1 MTAAP
6 ADRAAASCLV
16 GVLEHA
22 WTAIRSHHSDVSQVV
37 ILVRQRP
44 ARGKRLSFGHFAAG
58 AGN

>member
-37 ILVRQRP
+37 ILVRQR
-44 ARGKRLSFGHFAAG
+44 LAG
-58 AGN
+58 

>member
-22 WTAIRSHHSDVSQVV
+22 WTAIRSQLGRLPGRHPRQAATRGVSGSASVTS
-37 ILVRQRP
+37 P
-44 ARGKRLSFGHFAAG
+44 PAAG
-58 AGN
+58 N